1 MDPIVLTQLAMGLGV
16 LARAA
21 LVKSVVD
28 QKTMTSPFL
37 RCPSSDSS
45 NSNNQSFPTF
55 HSLKTLKP
63 TTATTAAT
71 ATSISMAWA
80 DLSLLF
86 FFFFFFLMIE
96 KSRFVLEYIYECLI
110 LIWMRNLI

>member
-1 MDPIVLTQLAMGLGV
+1 MDPIALTQLAMGLGV

-21 LVKSVVD
+21 LVKSVMD
-28 QKTMTSPFL
+28 QKTIASPFS
-37 RCPSSDSS
+37 RCPSSNSS

-63 TTATTAAT
+63 TTATTATT

-86 FFFFFFLMIE
+86 FFFF
-96 KSRFVLEYIYECLI
+96 
-110 LIWMRNLI
+110 ND